1 MKIILSAETTVDTPK
16 ETLAKLEIPFIPF
29 HLEKDGQTY
38 YDNETSLAELF
49 EFTERTGKMCHT
61 SAPNVQE
68 YLDYFGKLLE
78 DKDAVIIHFT
88 ISSKLSSSYSNAI
101 VAAKDNERIKVVDT
115 RGTSGTIG
123 LLIQYAAEM
132 RENGYS
138 PEEIYE
144 SCMKRRKYS
153 STSFIIKDLK
163 YLYKGGRCSGL
174 KYFATKVFKIRPVIC
189 TAEDGS
195 FKVGKTYRGDMEA
208 CTYKYVRD
216 RLDAYNN
223 LDLKRAYIN
232 PSTYTM
238 SVIENVTKILK
249 DYGFEEVVFGPASP
263 VNAYHA
269 GPDVTGIQFFFD
281 GPHPVTP
288 KIK

>member
-16 ETLAKLEIPFIPF
+16 ETLAKLEIPIIPF
-29 HLEKDGQTY
+29 HLEKDGETCF
-38 YDNETSLAELF
+38 DNETSLPDLF

-61 SAPNVQE
+61 SAPNVGE
-68 YLDYFGKLLE
+68 YIEYFGNLLKDE
-78 DKDAVIIHFT
+78 DAIIIHFT
-88 ISSKLSSSYSNAI
+88 ISSKLSSSYSNAV
-101 VAAKDNERIKVVDT
+101 VAAENNPRIKVIDT

-123 LLIQYAAEM
+123 LLIQYAAEL

-138 PEEIYE
+138 ADEIFDE
-144 SCMKRRKYS
+144 CIKRRKYS
-153 STSFIIKDLK
+153 STSFVIKDLK

-174 KYFATKVFKIRPVIC
+174 KYFATKVFKIRPVIS
-189 TAEDGS
+189 TTEEGA

-208 CTYKYVRD
+208 TTYKYVRD
-216 RLDAYNN
+216 RLDSYDN
-223 LDLKRAYIN
+223 LDLKRVYIN
-232 PSTYTM
+232 PSTYSM
-238 SVIENVTKILK
+238 PIIENVTKILK

-269 GPDVTGIQFFFD
+269 GPEVTGIQFFFD

-288 KIK
+288 KK